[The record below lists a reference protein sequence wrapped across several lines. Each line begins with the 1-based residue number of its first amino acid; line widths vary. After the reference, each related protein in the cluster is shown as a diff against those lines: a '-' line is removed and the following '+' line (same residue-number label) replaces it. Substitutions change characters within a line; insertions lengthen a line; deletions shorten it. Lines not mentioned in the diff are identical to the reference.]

1 MNGVLGTWNLYA
13 GVPQAIYVNNYDK
26 VAMIAVS
33 VLNRHN
39 IDSRI
44 SIALSTSATTP
55 TNAEY
60 LEYEAIVGPKGVLER
75 TGIAVSPGQY
85 IVVESELAEN
95 NAVCW
100 GVQPGTISVSPII
113 ITTNNGVSPT
123 WLTAATLPDL
133 TSSGS
138 TSIILTAS

>member
-1 MNGVLGTWNLYA
+1 MSNGVLGTWNLYA
-13 GVPQAIYVNNYDK
+13 GVPQAIYVNNYSK
-26 VAMIAVS
+26 VAMVAVS
-33 VLNRHN
+33 ILNRHN
-39 IDSRI
+39 IESRI

-60 LEYEAIVGPKGVLER
+60 LEYEAILAPKGVLER
-75 TGIAVSPGQY
+75 SGIAVSPGQY
-85 IVVESELAEN
+85 IVVESSLADS

-100 GVQPGTISVSPII
+100 GTQVGTISVSPII
-113 ITTNNGVSPT
+113 ITTNSAAPT

-138 TSIILTAS
+138 TSIILSAS